1 MAHRPRVAGATLLM
15 CVLAGCSG
23 AGSSTASPPGSTPTR
38 QSAPTH
44 HPSRHSRPASPSAT
58 ATPPAPAG
66 ATKLLVFVVE
76 NHSLDEMRSQ
86 MPWTYALAHRFG
98 YATAYRAMT
107 HPSLP
112 NYLAIAGGSTFGV
125 TDDNDPSAHPLHGS
139 SVFGAALRAGL
150 TARVYAD
157 AMPSPCFLTSA
168 GEYAVR
174 HNPWTYFVDER
185 AECRAFDTPLARFA
199 GDVRAGNLPDAGMVV
214 PDVCHDAHDCSLAT
228 ADAWLHQEV
237 GRAMSGPDF
246 RSGRL
251 AIVVTADEDD
261 GSQGNTVLTAV
272 VHPSVRGEVVSR
284 PLTQLS
290 LSRLYA
296 EVLGVRPLREAA
308 SAPSMATAFHLSLAR
323 SW

>member
-1 MAHRPRVAGATLLM
+1 M
-15 CVLAGCSG
+15 CALAGCGG
-23 AGSSTASPPGSTPTR
+23 ARTSTAAPSASPSPREPTSTPR
-38 QSAPTH
+38 PTPH
-44 HPSRHSRPASPSAT
+44 PTQHPARHPSRHTRTPAPSAT
-58 ATPPAPAG
+58 GIPVAPAAG
-66 ATKLLVFVVE
+66 KLLVFVVE

-86 MPWTYALAHRFG
+86 MPWTYALAHRYG

-125 TDDNDPSAHPLHGS
+125 NDDDDPSAHPLHGP
-139 SVFGAALRAGL
+139 SVFGEALRAGL

-157 AMPSPCFLTSA
+157 AMPSSCFLTSA

-185 AECRAFDTPLARFA
+185 AECRTFDTPLARFA
-199 GDVRAGNLPDAGMVV
+199 ADVRAGHLPDAGMVV

-228 ADAWLHQEV
+228 ADAWLRQVV
-237 GRAMSGPDF
+237 GLAMSGPDF

-251 AIVVTADEDD
+251 AIVITADEDD
-261 GSQGNTVLTAV
+261 GSQGNTVLTV
-272 VHPSVRGEVVSR
+272 VIHPGVRAEVVSQ
-284 PLTQLS
+284 PLSQLS

-296 EVLGVRPLREAA
+296 EVLGVPPLREAA
-308 SAPSMATAFHLSLAR
+308 SAPSMATAFHLALAR
-323 SW
+323 R